1 MIVHGGERIDLRGG
15 YYRFTPLTQVG
26 WSLYMNKLKTI
37 NVYIKVISTKHR
49 VSEVSHPYPLEY
61 KLLKDDSALGE
72 RGKFKHRGKL

>member
-1 MIVHGGERIDLRGG
+1 
-15 YYRFTPLTQVG
+15 
-26 WSLYMNKLKTI
+26 MNKLKTI